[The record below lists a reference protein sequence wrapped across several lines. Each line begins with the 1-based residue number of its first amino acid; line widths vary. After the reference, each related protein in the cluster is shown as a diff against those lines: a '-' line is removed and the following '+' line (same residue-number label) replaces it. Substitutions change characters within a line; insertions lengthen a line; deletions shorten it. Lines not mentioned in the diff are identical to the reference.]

1 MRFSRQERKGHNEM
15 RHINPHWQKS
25 LLFNI
30 LALMIAT
37 FVGIDIIYDKAF
49 GVGLF
54 ALWLALIS
62 PLAYPIVGP
71 YMVAFFLAAHIEV
84 LQLFFWPVVVLSYVA
99 YFAFLLGAILEKDK
113 YVRVGCCILLSAWFV
128 LTLFGFSEW
137 AMLWSV

>member
-1 MRFSRQERKGHNEM
+1 MKR
-15 RHINPHWQKS
+15 INPHWLKS
-25 LLFNI
+25 LAI
-30 LALMIAT
+30 HAVTLMVAT
-37 FVGIDIIYDKAF
+37 FIVLVAGGNKEAELLLLMSF
-49 GVGLF
+49 
-54 ALWLALIS
+54 WLALIS

-113 YVRVGCCILLSAWFV
+113 DVRVGCCILLSAWFV

-137 AMLWSV
+137 AMYWSV

>member
-1 MRFSRQERKGHNEM
+1 MNRV
-15 RHINPHWQKS
+15 NPHWLKS
-25 LLFNI
+25 LIFHLI
-30 LALMIAT
+30 TLMIAT

-71 YMVAFFLAAHIEV
+71 SMVAFFLAAHIEV

-113 YVRVGCCILLSAWFV
+113 DVRVGCCILLSAWFV

-137 AMLWSV
+137 AMFWSV

>member
-1 MRFSRQERKGHNEM
+1 M
-15 RHINPHWQKS
+15 
-25 LLFNI
+25 
-30 LALMIAT
+30 ALVIAT
-37 FVGIDIIYDKAF
+37 FVGINIICDKAF

-84 LQLFFWPVVVLSYVA
+84 LQLFFLPVVVLSYVA

-113 YVRVGCCILLSAWFV
+113 YVRVGCCIVLSAWFV
-128 LTLFGFSEW
+128 LTLFGISEW
-137 AMLWSV
+137 AMFWSV